1 MGKGGEGRWW
11 EGEGKREDEVHVTLE
26 YIVVFAGV
34 IPLSRQKD
42 VVETLEVENKLPG

>member
-1 MGKGGEGRWW
+1 MGKGGEGRGW

-26 YIVVFAGV
+26 YIVV
-34 IPLSRQKD
+34 LSRQKD